1 MNKEIPAQ
9 FLAFHL
15 SESAAPLT
23 KKTTLAKGYGVF
35 SVVIVTPNTKRKFKY
50 TTFEFMGIPPIFST
64 AFVISGSCKI
74 TANDKYKKMTI
85 KAANPK
91 QDWKCVKRTPNLITL
106 DDVNYMITEL
116 HTINPPELRV
126 QMLDVLGSKNQCTPA
141 EFKAIPAYAALQMQ
155 YHCEYF
161 RADLELPL
169 RVAFGGKAI
178 RKILP
183 KIEPYQLEKLYK
195 HLTTKPWELCFA
207 KWLEPY
213 SGLKEIT
220 LERIKDYLSQHPWNP
235 DGKGKRQIPQYFM
248 TAIRLYDWIKKQRKN
263 YGREI
268 FRLDTLFKEYCSSS
282 KFQYQHA
289 VEVGDDRFA
298 EVACDYLRY
307 QAMEVVDVGA
317 PRQHQQQEEGDRV
330 GEVQIG
336 AERQSGQQEEGDR
349 VGEGVVI
356 LGAKRQGSPQGS
368 PQGSLQ
374 SPKLYGIIKDV
385 KDNKRLIK
393 CLEKLVVRGIH
404 FSVSPRTGPH
414 TPCLSSGTL
423 TETQKRTVKHVFKN
437 PFTFLEGGP
446 GTGKTEVLVKI
457 LEEFSAPLVV
467 TRVGMMV
474 NALQERFGKRVET
487 ACTIHSVVYTH
498 RYNKLAREKL
508 FPEFD
513 IAVIDEGSNVDTELL
528 ADFLECLPNV
538 VRLLICGDLGQIYP
552 IEVGA
557 PFQDL
562 TRRYREHTF
571 ALTENKRVNPNAR
584 ILAESCALLRAERYK
599 EIEFNTTEA
608 LLFWRR
614 AFPHDCEAHL
624 SRALFAEFGVRTP
637 EDTME
642 MQILVLTNA
651 DRQYWNNLTEK
662 LLLERGVLRKKR
674 TETVWVGTTEMYPGK
689 KIQFTKNTKQE
700 PDGQYSSV
708 KNGEL
713 GQIRTVTSSAEGYVI
728 YLTNGKTVL
737 CNGSGEDTVVDPK
750 TICAGYA
757 STCNKAQGS
766 EWKNILFH
774 IYDNPY
780 EGFTREY
787 PYVALSRAKNRCIVM
802 GESEDVFYKV
812 CKKAA
817 PTRDTILNQYLM
829 SEAYDLP
836 MVEFDT
842 VQLKDPATLQ
852 LLSPD
857 ESAVPVLPP
866 ASQTSEAT
874 ILGSKKQRNNNISCT
889 KGRHF
894 E

>member
-1 MNKEIPAQ
+1 MSKEIPAQ

-35 SVVIVTPNTKRKFKY
+35 GVLIAGDLNKTKKNFKY
-50 TTFEFMGIPPIFST
+50 STLEFMGIPPVFST
-64 AFVISGSCKI
+64 AFTISGQCKI
-74 TANDKYKKMTI
+74 IENDKYKKMTI

-91 QDWKCVKRTPNLITL
+91 QDWKCVKREPDKITL

-126 QMLDVLGSKNQCTPA
+126 QMFNVLGSKNQCKPA
-141 EFKAIPAYAALQMQ
+141 EFKAIPAYTILQMQ

-213 SGLKEIT
+213 PGLKEIT
-220 LERIKDYLSQHPWNP
+220 LERIKDYLSQYPWNP
-235 DGKGKRQIPQYFM
+235 DGKGKRQIPQYCM

-268 FRLDTLFKEYCSSS
+268 FRLDTLFKEYCCSS

-298 EVACDYLRY
+298 QVACDYLRY
-307 QAMEVVDVGA
+307 QAMEIVDVGA
-317 PRQHQQQEEGDRV
+317 LRQHQQPRE

-336 AERQSGQQEEGDR
+336 AERQSGQPEEGDR
-349 VGEGVVI
+349 VGETVVI
-356 LGAKRQGSPQGS
+356 DGAKRH
-368 PQGSLQ
+368 Q
-374 SPKLYGIIKDV
+374 SPHQSPLYGIIKDV
-385 KDNKRLIK
+385 QNNKRLIK
-393 CLEKLVVRGIH
+393 QLEKLVVRGIH
-404 FSVSPRTGPH
+404 LNVSPRSGPH
-414 TPCLSSGTL
+414 TPCHSSTTL
-423 TETQKRTVKHVFKN
+423 TETQKKTVKHVFKN

-487 ACTIHSVVYTH
+487 ARTIHSVVYTY
-498 RYNKLAREKL
+498 RFNKLAREQL
-508 FPEFD
+508 FPAFD

-584 ILAESCALLRAERYK
+584 ILAESCALLRAERYR

-614 AFPHDCEAHL
+614 SFPDDCEAQL

-674 TETVWVGTTEMYPGK
+674 AETVWVGTTEMYPGK
-689 KIQFTKNTKQE
+689 KIQFTKNTKE
-700 PDGQYSSV
+700 EAESEYSSV

-713 GQIRTVTSSAEGYVI
+713 GQVRSVTSSAEGYVI
-728 YLTNGKTVL
+728 VLTNKKKVL
-737 CNGSGEDTVVDPK
+737 CNSSGDETVVDPK

-817 PTRDTILNQYLM
+817 PTRDTILNQYLA

-836 MVEFDT
+836 MVEFDV
-842 VQLKDPATLQ
+842 VQLKDPTTLQ

>member
-15 SESAAPLT
+15 STPTAPLT
-23 KKTTLAKGYGVF
+23 KKTTLAKGYGIF
-35 SVVIVTPNTKRKFKY
+35 GVVLIGSKKKFKY
-50 TTFEFMGIPPIFST
+50 STLEFMGIPPVFST
-64 AFVISGSCKI
+64 AFTISGSCKI

-85 KAANPK
+85 KPANPK
-91 QDWKCVKRTPNLITL
+91 QDWKCVKRNPTLITL

-116 HTINPPELRV
+116 NTINPPELRI
-126 QMLDVLGSKNQCTPA
+126 QMFDVLGSKNQCTPT
-141 EFKAIPAYAALQMQ
+141 EFKAIPAYATLQMQ

-183 KIEPYQLEKLYK
+183 KIEPCQLEKLYK

-213 SGLKEIT
+213 NGLKEIT
-220 LERIKDYLSQHPWNP
+220 LERFKDYLSQYPWNP
-235 DGKGKRQIPQYFM
+235 DGKGRRQIPQYFM

-263 YGREI
+263 SGREI

-289 VEVGDDRFA
+289 IEVGDDRFA
-298 EVACDYLRY
+298 QVACDYLRY
-307 QAMEVVDVGA
+307 QAME
-317 PRQHQQQEEGDRV
+317 
-330 GEVQIG
+330 EVQTG
-336 AERQSGQQEEGDR
+336 AERQSGPKDRGDPVGETGEGGDR
-349 VGEGVVI
+349 VI
-356 LGAKRQGSPQGS
+356 LGAERQGSQQEGNPVVEI
-368 PQGSLQ
+368 
-374 SPKLYGIIKDV
+374 PKLYGIIKDV
-385 KDNKRLIK
+385 KNNKRLIK
-393 CLEKLVVRGIH
+393 CLEKLVVRGVH
-404 FSVSPRTGPH
+404 FNILPRSGPH
-414 TPCLSSGTL
+414 TPCHSSTTL

-487 ACTIHSVVYTH
+487 ARTIHNVVYTY
-498 RYNKLAREKL
+498 RFNKLAKEKL
-508 FPEFD
+508 FPAFD

-538 VRLLICGDLGQIYP
+538 VRLLVCGDLGQIYP

-571 ALTENKRVNPNAR
+571 ALLENKRVNPNAR

-599 EIEFNTTEA
+599 EIQFNTTEA

-614 AFPHDCEAHL
+614 SFPADCEQHL
-624 SRALFAEFGVRTP
+624 ARALFVEFGVRTP

-689 KIQFTKNTKQE
+689 KIQFTKNTKEE
-700 PDGQYSSV
+700 PEGEFSSV

-713 GQIRTVTSSAEGYVI
+713 GQVQSVTSSADGYVI
-728 YLTNGKTVL
+728 VLTTGKKVF
-737 CNGSGEDTVVDPK
+737 CSSSGDDTVIDPK

-774 IYDNPY
+774 IYNDPY
-780 EGFTREY
+780 EGFTREF

-802 GESEDVFYKV
+802 GESEEVFYKV

-817 PTRDTILNQYLM
+817 PIRDTILNQYLM
-829 SEAYDLP
+829 SDSYDLP

-842 VQLKDPATLQ
+842 VQLKDPTTLQ
-852 LLSPD
+852 LLSLD
-857 ESAVPVLPP
+857 EFAVPILPP
-866 ASQTSEAT
+866 VSLTSEAT
-874 ILGSKKQRNNNISCT
+874 ILGSKRQKNNSISCT